1 MVALLSS
8 MLAQLASPF
17 KSRSRLEAENAAL
30 RQQLI
35 VLRRK
40 ASGRMSLANTD
51 RWFLLQLYR
60 SFPST
65 LDVITII
72 RPETLPRRHRAGFRR
87 YWRWRSRCGGRP
99 QVHSELRAH
108 TANER

>member
-1 MVALLSS
+1 MIALLSFL
-8 MLAQLASPF
+8 LALLVSPF

-40 ASGRMSLANTD
+40 VKGRAKLTSND
-51 RWFLLQLYR
+51 RWFLVQIYR
-60 SFPST
+60 LFPSI

-72 RPETLPRRHRAGFRR
+72 RPETLLRWHRAGFRR
-87 YWRWRSRCGGRP
+87 YWRWRSRRGGRP
-99 QVHSELRAH
+99 QVHSELLARSYG
-108 TANER
+108 E